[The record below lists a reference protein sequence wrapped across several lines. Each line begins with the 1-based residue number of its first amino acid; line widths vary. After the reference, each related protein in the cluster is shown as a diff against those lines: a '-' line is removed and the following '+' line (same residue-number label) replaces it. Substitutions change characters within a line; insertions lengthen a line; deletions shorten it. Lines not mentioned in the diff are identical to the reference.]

1 MPPRFTL
8 ARRRA
13 AELLTEGQ
21 IKKAPIPVERLAEL
35 VNATVRYEPL
45 AGDQL
50 SGMVHRRKDG
60 RAVIGVNSLD
70 PPTRRRFTI
79 AHEIGHLIL
88 HKNEQFHV
96 DEKFPIGL
104 RNEVSSL
111 AVDEKEIEAN
121 QFAAELLMPSDL
133 IAKDIEELPSDI
145 ETEDAISRL
154 ARHYQVSIQAM
165 TIRLSTLGILA

>member
-1 MPPRFTL
+1 MPPRFPL

-21 IKKAPIPVERLAEL
+21 IKKAPIPVERF
-35 VNATVRYEPL
+35 TVRYEPF

-70 PPTRRRFTI
+70 APTRRRFTI
-79 AHEIGHLIL
+79 AHEIGHLVL

-104 RNEVSSL
+104 RNELSSL

-121 QFAAELLMPSDL
+121 QFAAELLMPSHL
-133 IAKDIEELPSDI
+133 IAKDIEELPADI
-145 ETEDAISRL
+145 EADDVISRL
-154 ARHYQVSIQAM
+154 ARRYQVSIQAM
-165 TIRLSTLGILA
+165 TIRLSTLGILAFNANG